1 MKGVVLLLLTANLAV
16 FGWLY
21 THQDDY
27 RPRYEAQAKQLSPT
41 IERLL
46 LLNERVVTEQISS
59 PVEPRSAEV
68 AVPDAS
74 AKPSADMVVEI
85 ENPRIETLTDDSPA
99 VAATTP
105 EPNKSS
111 APPQP
116 PARHCQTVG
125 PFIDQANIDV
135 LVGELKVL
143 GVAASQRTVQVQQPS
158 GFWVYLPA
166 MQNAEAQR
174 IVDELAKKG
183 VEDYFLGRQNSIS
196 LGIFSDKRTAET
208 RMQEIISLGY
218 EARLEQRYL
227 TREVYWLDLE
237 EQGDKR
243 ISEDRWQTFL
253 GPREDVRRQS
263 LACE

>member
-59 PVEPRSAEV
+59 PVEPQSAEV
-68 AVPDAS
+68 AVPAVSAEPTADA
-74 AKPSADMVVEI
+74 AVEI
-85 ENPRIETLTDDSPA
+85 ENPAIETQTDDSPA
-99 VAATTP
+99 ITATTP
-105 EPNKSS
+105 EPNESS
-111 APPQP
+111 EPSPP
-116 PARHCQTVG
+116 PARRCQAVG
-125 PFIDQANIDV
+125 PFINQANLDV

-143 GVAASQRTVQVQQPS
+143 GVVASQRTVQMQQPS

-166 MQNAEAQR
+166 MPSAEAQR
-174 IVDELAKKG
+174 TVDELAKKG

-208 RMQEIISLGY
+208 RMQEITALGY
-218 EARLEQRYL
+218 DARLEPRYL

-237 EQGDKR
+237 EQDDKL
-243 ISEDRWQTFL
+243 ISEDRWQALL
-253 GPREDVRRQS
+253 GPREDIRRQPVE
-263 LACE
+263 CE